1 MKTPRYDLVLLDAD
15 RTLFDF
21 DRSELEAIRRTLA
34 DWGISPDERTVG
46 RYLEINDGL
55 WAACDRGEFPQP
67 RLGRER
73 FARLLDELGR
83 TDADP
88 EQMNRDYLTRLGT
101 LPYLLPGAEAL
112 CQRLYP
118 VCRLVIVTNGLT
130 IAQEG
135 RLARSSIRPYI
146 SRMYVSEQM
155 GCRKPEP
162 AYFQAVFAD
171 LGVDEAQ
178 KRRTVLLGDSI
189 SSDIRGGAAAGID
202 TVWLNPAGQ
211 RAPAELE
218 ITYIAD
224 SLEAAGSFILGDS
237 GAEQRG

>member
-83 TDADP
+83 TDTDP

-118 VCRLVIVTNGLT
+118 VCKLVIVTNGLT

-135 RLARSSIRPYI
+135 RLARSAIRPYI
-146 SRMYVSEQM
+146 SGMYVSEQM
-155 GCRKPEP
+155 GCRKPEL
-162 AYFQAVFAD
+162 AYFQAVFAA

-178 KRRTVLLGDSI
+178 KRRTALLGDSI
-189 SSDIRGGAAAGID
+189 SSDIRGGIAAGID
-202 TVWLNPAGQ
+202 TVLLNPSGQ
-211 RAPAELE
+211 K
-218 ITYIAD
+218 
-224 SLEAAGSFILGDS
+224 
-237 GAEQRG
+237 

>member
-21 DRSELEAIRRTLA
+21 DRSELEAIRLTLT
-34 DWGISPDERTVG
+34 DWSIAPDERTVG

-101 LPYLLPGAEAL
+101 LPYLLPGAEEL
-112 CQRLYP
+112 CRQLYP
-118 VCRLVIVTNGLT
+118 HCKLVIVTNGLT

-135 RLARSSIRPYI
+135 RLSRAAIRPYI
-146 SRMYVSEQM
+146 SEMYVSEQM

-162 AYFQAVFAD
+162 AYFRAVFAA

-189 SSDIRGGAAAGID
+189 SSDIRGGVAAGID
-202 TVWLNPAGQ
+202 TIWLNPSGQ
-211 RAPAELE
+211 KAPADLK
-218 ITYIAD
+218 ITFTAD
-224 SLEAAGSFILGDS
+224 NLEAAGAFILGTE
-237 GAEQRG
+237 GK

>member
-21 DRSELEAIRRTLA
+21 DRSELEAIRLTLRA
-34 DWGISPDERTVG
+34 WDIPPDEGTVK

-55 WAACDRGEFPQP
+55 WAACDRGAFPQS

-83 TDADP
+83 MDADP

-101 LPYLLPGAEAL
+101 LPYLLPGAESL
-112 CQRLYP
+112 CRQLYP
-118 VCRLVIVTNGLT
+118 YCKLVIVTNGLT

-135 RLARSSIRPYI
+135 RLSRSAIRPYI
-146 SRMYVSEQM
+146 SGMYVSEQM
-155 GCRKPEP
+155 ECRKPEP
-162 AYFQAVFAD
+162 AYFQAVFAA

-178 KRRTVLLGDSI
+178 KRRTVLVGDSI
-189 SSDIRGGAAAGID
+189 SSDIRGGADAGID
-202 TVWLNPAGQ
+202 TVWFNTSGQTPPAD
-211 RAPAELE
+211 LE
-218 ITYIAD
+218 ITCIAD
-224 SLEAAGSFILGDS
+224 SLEAAGAFILGTE
-237 GAEQRG
+237 GERER